1 MKSSTESMAA
11 PQESMATPQDLSEEI
26 RSKSHVRRRRRS
38 RKMRQHELKKKIR
51 RVVFVVAQAILIALA
66 IYIWTRIAV

>member
-1 MKSSTESMAA
+1 
-11 PQESMATPQDLSEEI
+11 MATPQDLSEEI